1 MLPTQRTSC
10 TWSCHLGAKRSPKLR
25 ACGCPGPFSGAAN
38 SAQPRPRSHLGAE
51 SQQQRRESAANTARK
66 RSQTGAETQPQRRES
81 AANPAQKR
89 SHANVN
95 EQFSSPAFAKEVLFQ
110 SRDSFHST
118 KIHSRPSVRAQDRP
132 SLAGLIISCPSILGQ
147 TSPSGIYLCIT
158 AVLVLLLLLLLLL

>member
-66 RSQTGAETQPQRRES
+66 RSQTGANPRPTRRGNAATTARICSQPGAETQPRECE
-81 AANPAQKR
+81 R
-89 SHANVN
+89 TVL
-95 EQFSSPAFAKEVLFQ
+95 FSSLRQ
-110 SRDSFHST
+110 RSSFPKQRFLSFDQNPLSP
-118 KIHSRPSVRAQDRP
+118 IRART
-132 SLAGLIISCPSILGQ
+132 GQ
-147 TSPSGIYLCIT
+147 TFLGR
-158 AVLVLLLLLLLLL
+158 ANH